1 MGGMT
6 WKPSYLSREQ
16 LEERRLE
23 GGRLLKEGKLS
34 QAEIARHLGVSRAT
48 VSEWAKMVQEK
59 GIRGLRKKKA
69 PGSESKL
76 SKVQKEKLKRMLDR
90 GALACG
96 FPTDRWT
103 LERVRQLIHREFEVN
118 YHPNYLNRLLRS
130 LGFSPQR
137 PLPQAIEQARELVA
151 AWLEQDWSRIKKVAA
166 ARRRHRIL
174 G

>member
-1 MGGMT
+1 MT
-6 WKPSYLSREQ
+6 WKPKYLSREQ
-16 LEERRLE
+16 MEERRLE
-23 GGRLLKEGKLS
+23 GGRLLKEGKMS

-48 VSEWAKMVQEK
+48 VNDWAKIMK
-59 GIRGLRKKKA
+59 ATGLRGLRKKKA
-69 PGSESKL
+69 RGSQAKL
-76 SKVQKEKLKRMLDR
+76 SNVQKEKLKRLLDR

-103 LERVRQLIHREFEVN
+103 LERVRQLIQKEFNVS

-130 LGFSPQR
+130 LGFSRQQ
-137 PLPQAIEQARELVA
+137 PLPQAIEQERELVE

-166 ARRRHRIL
+166 DRRRNRVL

>member
-1 MGGMT
+1 MT

-16 LEERRLE
+16 MEERRLE

-34 QAEIARHLGVSRAT
+34 QAEIARQLGVSRAT
-48 VSEWAKMVQEK
+48 VNDWAKIVK
-59 GIRGLRKKKA
+59 AIGIRGLRKKKA
-69 PGSESKL
+69 PGSVSKL
-76 SKVQKEKLKRMLDR
+76 SKLQKEKLKRMLDR

-96 FPTDRWT
+96 FPADRWT
-103 LERVRQLIHREFEVN
+103 LERVRQLIQREFKVS

-130 LGFSPQR
+130 LGFSPQQ
-137 PLPQAIEQARELVA
+137 PLSQAIEQERELVE

-166 ARRRHRIL
+166 DRRRNRVL